1 MFTFSTS
8 LTYDVIIMMI
18 IIVIDHYS
26 QYCNCYMLMYYY
38 LMSICPINKN
48 LVMGST

>member
-1 MFTFSTS
+1 MFIFSTS

-26 QYCNCYMLMYYY
+26 QYCNCYMLIIIIT
-38 LMSICPINKN
+38 L
-48 LVMGST
+48 LVFAP